1 MAETILQIWEKMGRR
16 TPLAVKRDSWPID
29 NYVVIE
35 NVEFENTEKAKA
47 FGFPV
52 INGNSSN
59 QFEGDPGWQKTRLI
73 PGCNDSNWELVI
85 VNFKPIYRLL
95 KSA

>member
-1 MAETILQIWEKMGRR
+1 MAESILQIWEKMGRR
-16 TPLAVKRDSWPID
+16 TPLAVKKESWPIE

-35 NVEFENTEKAKA
+35 KVELESSENAKA

-52 INGNSSN
+52 MNDNPTN
-59 QFEGDPGWQKTRLI
+59 QFESDPEWQKTKLI
-73 PGCNDSNWELVI
+73 PGCNDSSWELVI